1 MNNPSRLPSIR
12 MPRAR
17 FEIVKVAPDCV
28 WIADLSIDMSVVVV
42 SVTNDAEAVCRRL
55 YWRYGDRRY
64 LYQDTMGNW
73 DELTHEQGRFV
84 EFKSARG
91 QQPGKWAND

>member
-1 MNNPSRLPSIR
+1 MSTFGVPPC
-12 MPRAR
+12 RAR

-28 WIADLSIDMSVVVV
+28 WIADLSIDTSINAV
-42 SVTNDAEAVCRRL
+42 SVTNDAENVCRFLQHL
-55 YWRYGDRRY
+55 YPTDRRF

-73 DELTHEQGRFV
+73 DELVHDKGRFV

-91 QQPGKWAND
+91 QEPGK